1 MWQGW
6 VTFGVGLWLIASG
19 IRIDLQSPIN
29 LYICGVIAII
39 FGFSAFKSWKQ
50 ITVGFLGVIAILLA
64 LAVNGTSDFSFIYY
78 VLGGLI
84 VILSL
89 LSAPQN
95 EWKHL
100 LER

>member
-19 IRIDLQSPIN
+19 IRADFQSPFN
-29 LYICGVIAII
+29 LYICGVLAVV
-39 FGFSAFKSWKQ
+39 FGFLAYKSWLQ
-50 ITVGFLGVIAILLA
+50 ISVGFIGVVSILMA
-64 LAVNGTSDFSFIYY
+64 LAVNSEPALSIVYYFI
-78 VLGGLI
+78 GGLI

-100 LER
+100 LE